1 MMVSGL
7 PLAQLASFVPSVFT
21 FLVLLVLLG
30 LFDSQ
35 YREIPCWK
43 VVGVFVHCPKCFWPH
58 LLCQIGTVS
67 CPSPPFTSECSQNKV
82 RMWSEFSLLGQ
93 PHLSSLEVDQINP
106 RPVLMIKEALW
117 MDGWDWD
124 GMGWDG
130 MVIIGDRYSKST
142 LGDNKKLPIWMWKS
156 MHQTA
161 LDLYLERSSS
171 ALPDPAGWFHRRLHK
186 YPPSWRWKV
195 FSYLYIARSCPLKLP
210 CGLVAYVRCWCI
222 YAELAIELGIRIFSY
237 VFKWTESEC
246 PSLIKTLQIIVR
258 DAPWHQ
264 FCSFFYIVQKPILV
278 IFSQIYALLGVLFQ
292 AWIMW

>member
-1 MMVSGL
+1 
-7 PLAQLASFVPSVFT
+7 
-21 FLVLLVLLG
+21 
-30 LFDSQ
+30 
-35 YREIPCWK
+35 
-43 VVGVFVHCPKCFWPH
+43 
-58 LLCQIGTVS
+58 
-67 CPSPPFTSECSQNKV
+67 
-82 RMWSEFSLLGQ
+82 
-93 PHLSSLEVDQINP
+93 
-106 RPVLMIKEALW
+106 
-117 MDGWDWD
+117 MDGWMGLGLDW
-124 GMGWDG
+124 
-130 MVIIGDRYSKST
+130 MVIIGDRCSKST
-142 LGDNKKLPIWMWKS
+142 FGDNKELPIWMWKK

-171 ALPDPAGWFHRRLHK
+171 ALPDPPGWFHRRLHK

-264 FCSFFYIVQKPILV
+264 FCSFFLHCSKTNSRYFLTNLCTSWCTFSGLNNVVVYWNRHSKVLYIFHKLC
-278 IFSQIYALLGVLFQ
+278 
-292 AWIMW
+292 